1 MPLFCYS
8 VQQMKKFLL
17 FVFLLSV
24 LTSWSQV
31 TIEPFPFA
39 VDDEITITVD
49 ANSNETDCN
58 GLSNPNKVYL
68 HSGIGDDVDPWTTVI
83 GNWGQDDGIGEMT
96 DNGDGTWSITLVPE
110 AYYGL
115 TALQADN
122 ATQMGMV
129 FRNAAGDQELKDNGC
144 NDFFFEVGTFQLQL
158 NSPTESLTLL
168 NPGDNLSI
176 AASSS
181 VVADFTLTV
190 NGNIVDTSNG
200 TEYTYND
207 VNITENSQYTLEAES
222 GGETRT
228 EDFMVVV
235 NVEEEAVPLGMM
247 DGINLDPN
255 DDTSATL
262 VLYAPGKEIVHLIG
276 DFNNWTIE
284 NDYLLKKDTAQD
296 RFWIELAGL
305 TPQANHLYQYVVDG
319 EITVADPYS
328 TLILDENNDSYIDN
342 VTYPNLPEYPTGQ
355 TEHAVTVLRTGD
367 PQYNWV
373 NNDVV
378 LPSKTDLV
386 VYELL
391 IRDFD
396 ELHSFDAVRNRLDY
410 LQALGVNAIELMP
423 ISEFDGNESWG
434 YNPSFH
440 MALDKYYGNAEAF
453 KQLVDECHGRGMA
466 VILDVVFNHA
476 TGQNPYYRL
485 WNTDNGGYGGAAS
498 GESPFFNAEPT
509 HSYNVFND
517 FNHSQQATQDYVK
530 RVAQYWIEEYNIDGY
545 RWDLTKGF
553 TQNCT
558 ASDEGCT
565 GSYQADRVAVLKE
578 YADYQWEVNEDFLV
592 IFEHLGTNEEET
604 EWAEYRLDEGKGI
617 MLWGNLNVSYSE
629 AAMGWNDNSDF
640 SWVSYL
646 NRNWTVPS
654 NVSYMESHDEER
666 IMYRNLNFG
675 NASGDYNIQEL
686 STALD
691 RLELAGAF
699 FFTIPGPK
707 MIWQFGELGYDYSID
722 YNGRIGNKPIR
733 WDYFDNADRKDVYDT
748 WSDLNLLA
756 VEEPIFETT
765 DFSLDVDSS
774 TGLKTIHL
782 TNASAGADEIGYV
795 TIVGNFGVEEQEI
808 DPKFQETG
816 VWYEFLVNNLKHV
829 VVDVNEPLVLAPGEY
844 RIFGNNPTGLF
855 PNDNPPDEDSDGVVD
870 ANDLCPG
877 TTLGAV
883 VNVDGCEVFSLP
895 EENFTV
901 MTSSETCRGSN
912 NGSITVTAIESLAY
926 TASLSGSTEES
937 ANFEDEVVF
946 ENLSAGSYELCIT
959 ISGQSNYQ
967 QCYALTITEPE
978 SLEVYSNVNKNSN
991 VLSLELKGSDF
1002 YTVQINDEVYLTS
1015 KGSFEMKLNQSVNK
1029 MKVSTDKDCQ
1039 GVSEETFLL
1048 ADKATAYPNPIVD
1061 ENTVSVDLGFDIND
1075 EMNVQVFDLNGKLH
1089 CSNSIEAQFGKFD
1102 IDLSGFAN
1110 GMYFIKVSGKETSH
1124 EFKIIKQ

>member
-1 MPLFCYS
+1 
-8 VQQMKKFLL
+8 MKKFLL
-17 FVFLLSV
+17 FGFLIWSMA
-24 LTSWSQV
+24 SWSQV
-31 TIEPFPFA
+31 TIQPYPFA
-39 VDDEITITVD
+39 VDQEITVTVD

-58 GLSNPNKVYL
+58 GLSNPGKVYL
-68 HSGIGDDVDPWTTVI
+68 HSGIGTDVDPWTTVI
-83 GNWGQDDGIGEMT
+83 GNWGQDDGVGEMS
-96 DNGDGTWSITLVPE
+96 DNGDGTWSITFVPE
-110 AYYGL
+110 TYYGL
-115 TALQADN
+115 TVEQADN

-129 FRNAAGDQELKDNGC
+129 FRNAAGDQELKDNSC
-144 NDFFFEVGTFQLQL
+144 DDFFFDVGTFQLQL
-158 NSPTESLTLL
+158 NSPAESLTLL
-168 NPGDNLSI
+168 NPGDDLSI
-176 AASSS
+176 VASSS
-181 VVADFTLTV
+181 IAADFTLTI

-200 TEYTYND
+200 TEYAYD
-207 VNITENSQYTLEAES
+207 HVNITENSQYTLEAES

-228 EDFMVVV
+228 ENFMVVV
-235 NVEEEAVPLGMM
+235 SVEEEAVPNGMV

-262 VLYAPGKEIVHLIG
+262 VLYAPGKEVVHLIG
-276 DFNNWTIE
+276 DFNNWTIGD
-284 NDYLLKKDTAQD
+284 DYLLKKDSGQD
-296 RFWIELAGL
+296 RFWIELTGL
-305 TPQANHLYQYVVDG
+305 TPQTNHMYQYVVDG
-319 EITVADPYS
+319 GITVADPYS
-328 TLILDENNDSYIDN
+328 TLILDEDNDAYINN
-342 VTYPNLPEYPTGQ
+342 VTYPNLPAYPIGQ

-367 PQYNWV
+367 PEYNWA
-373 NNDVV
+373 NNAVA

-396 ELHSFDAVRNRLDY
+396 ELHSFDAVRARLDY
-410 LQALGVNAIELMP
+410 LQELGVNAIELMP
-423 ISEFDGNESWG
+423 VSEFDGNESWG

-485 WNTDNGGYGGAAS
+485 WNTDNGGYGGVAS
-498 GESPFFNAEPT
+498 GDSPFFNAEPT

-530 RVAQYWIEEYNIDGY
+530 RVTQYWIEEYNIDGY

-617 MLWGNLNVSYSE
+617 LLWGNLNGTYSK
-629 AAMGWNDNSDF
+629 ASMGWNDSSDF

-666 IMYRNLNFG
+666 MMYRNLNYG

-733 WDYFDNADRKDVYDT
+733 WDYFDNAERRDVYDT

-756 VEEPIFETT
+756 VEEPIFETS
-765 DFSLDVDSS
+765 DFLLDVDSS

-782 TNASAGADEIGYV
+782 TNASAGVDEIGYV

-816 VWYEFLVNNLKHV
+816 VWYEFLAYNLKHV

-844 RIFGNNPTGLF
+844 RIFGNNPTSLF

-877 TTLGAV
+877 STLGVV
-883 VNVDGCEVFSLP
+883 VNVDGCEIFSLP
-895 EENFTV
+895 EDNFTV

-912 NGSITVTAIESLAY
+912 NGSIVVTAVESLAY
-926 TASLSGSTEES
+926 LATLSGDTEES
-937 ANFEDEVVF
+937 TNFEDEAVF

-959 ISGQSNYQ
+959 VSGQSDYQ

-978 SLEVYSNVNKNSN
+978 SLEVYSNVNKNSDI
-991 VLSLELKGSDF
+991 LSLELKGSDF
-1002 YTVQINDEVYLTS
+1002 YNIQINDEVYLTS
-1015 KGSFEMKLNQSVNK
+1015 KNSFELKLDQSVNK
-1029 MKVSTDKDCQ
+1029 VKVSTNLDCQ
-1039 GVSEETFLL
+1039 GMFEETLL
-1048 ADKATAYPNPIVD
+1048 LTDKATAYPNPIVD
-1061 ENTVSVDLGFDIND
+1061 ANMVSVDLGFDTD
-1075 EMNVQVFDLNGKLH
+1075 EKMNVQVFDLNGRLH
-1089 CSNSIEAQFGKFD
+1089 FSTSTEAQFGKLA

-1110 GMYFIKVSGKETSH
+1110 GMYFIKVLGKETSH
-1124 EFKIIKQ
+1124 EFKIMKQ